1 MCGIYGIV
9 NLREPVDADS
19 LKRKRDLLYHR
30 GPDDAGIW
38 VSPSRQVGLA
48 HRRLSIIDLT
58 SAGHQPMI
66 SQDERCVIVFNGE
79 VYNFQALRAELENF
93 GYQFKGNSD
102 TEVALVSYQAWGNE
116 CISRFNGMFALSIYD
131 RGDDNTPPSLFFAR
145 DRAGK
150 KPFYYFHEGNR
161 FQFASELKALDTT

>member
-38 VSPSRQVGLA
+38 ISPSRQVGLA

-66 SQDERCVIVFNGE
+66 SQDRRCVIVFNGE

-102 TEVALVSYQAWGNE
+102 TEVRWFLIRHGATSVSAALMVCLPWPFMIVAMITRHLPCFLPATEPGKNLFI
-116 CISRFNGMFALSIYD
+116 ISMKVIDSS
-131 RGDDNTPPSLFFAR
+131 SLL
-145 DRAGK
+145 
-150 KPFYYFHEGNR
+150 N
-161 FQFASELKALDTT
+161 